1 MMVQHTFID
10 CSPKPLSQNWPKPSA
25 VPTKTWCQ
33 GNTLISLNV
42 DPSGL
47 YEIVF
52 RRPVGVTVFES
63 RLQNEIGKMHLIEQ
77 DIERLFPKP
86 TVTANL
92 VAKRVRSASEGS
104 ILGGP
109 IPEELSTFALANEII
124 PTEIVRT
131 RSLSIGGDAALNITD
146 NSVSI
151 DPTFLLL
158 QFQPYPVS
166 GTTQESPVPLAND
179 DSTKRALSVL
189 DRTPSI
195 DLHKIGVVYAGPGQ
209 ATEAEILSNT
219 FGSEFYSKFL
229 HGLGGF
235 VPLANNR
242 DIYTGGLDNSPD
254 CFDGKYGLLFVPDP
268 RLSQMIFHVTTMM
281 PTSELDKLCTAKKRH
296 IGNDFVNIIWN
307 ETGSDYHHDTIPG
320 QFNLIQIIIEPL
332 GSIDFTFPSAN
343 FLVTFWYRKDIPIPP
358 PLPIVVSGSSLAS
371 FVRQNAI
378 YSNMIAQVFSSGEA
392 SSNAKERL
400 VQIKRIKSRIEKSGG
415 SASPLDFT
423 NLVVK

>member
-10 CSPKPLSQNWPKPSA
+10 CSPKPLSENWPKTTTIPS
-25 VPTKTWCQ
+25 KTWCQ

-42 DPSGL
+42 DSTGL

-63 RLQNEIGKMHLIEQ
+63 RLQNEIGRMNLIEQ

-86 TVTANL
+86 TTTISP
-92 VAKRVRSASEGS
+92 KRVRSASEGS
-104 ILGGP
+104 VFGHVT
-109 IPEELSTFALANEII
+109 EELSSFALTNEII
-124 PTEIVRT
+124 PTDSVRS
-131 RSLSIGGDAALNITD
+131 RSRSIGGDPLLNL
-146 NSVSI
+146 SEKSESI

-158 QFQPYPVS
+158 QFQPYPAFGVP
-166 GTTQESPVPLAND
+166 QDSPVPLAND
-179 DSTKRALSVL
+179 DATKRALSVL

-195 DLHKIGVVYAGPGQ
+195 DLHKIGVVYASQGQ
-209 ATEAEILSNT
+209 TTEAEILSNT
-219 FGSEFYSKFL
+219 FGSEYYSRFL
-229 HGLGGF
+229 HGLGEF
-235 VPLANNR
+235 VQLANNK
-242 DIYTGGLDNSPD
+242 DIYTGGLDNSSD
-254 CFDGKYGLLFVPDP
+254 CFDGEFGLLFVPDP

-307 ETGSDYHHDTIPG
+307 ETGLEYHHDTIPG

-332 GSIDFTFPSAN
+332 GSIDSTFQSAN
-343 FLVTFWYRKDIPIPP
+343 FLVTFWYRHDIPMPP

-392 SSNAKERL
+392 TSNAKERL
-400 VQIKRIKSRIEKSGG
+400 MQIKRIKGRIEKVSGE
-415 SASPLDFT
+415 SSNLDFS
-423 NLVVK
+423 NLVAK

>member
-10 CSPKPLSQNWPKPSA
+10 CSPKPLSQNWPKTGA

-42 DPSGL
+42 DTTGL

-63 RLQNEIGKMHLIEQ
+63 RLQNDIGKMNMIEQ
-77 DIERLFPKP
+77 DIEKLFPKP
-86 TVTANL
+86 TVSTAS
-92 VAKRVRSASEGS
+92 KRVRSASEGS
-104 ILGGP
+104 VLGGVS
-109 IPEELSTFALANEII
+109 EELSSFSLTNEII
-124 PTEIVRT
+124 PSEIVRA
-131 RSLSIGGDAALNITD
+131 RSLSIGGEDPLIHLTD
-146 NSVSI
+146 NSASI

-158 QFQPYPVS
+158 QFQPYPAFS
-166 GTTQESPVPLAND
+166 TAQESPVPLAND
-179 DSTKRALSVL
+179 DATKRALSVL

-195 DLHKIGVVYAGPGQ
+195 DLHKIGVVYAGQGQ
-209 ATEAEILSNT
+209 TTEAEILSNT

-229 HGLGGF
+229 HGLGVF
-235 VPLANNR
+235 VPLANNK
-242 DIYTGGLDNSPD
+242 DIYTGGLDNSSD
-254 CFDGKYGLLFVPDP
+254 CFDGEFGLLFVPDP

-281 PTSELDKLCTAKKRH
+281 PTSALDKLCTSKKRH

-307 ETGSDYHHDTIPG
+307 ETGHDYHHDTIPA

-332 GSIDFTFPSAN
+332 GSIDSSFQSAN

-358 PLPIVVSGSSLAS
+358 PLPILVSGTSLAS

-400 VQIKRIKSRIEKSGG
+400 VQIKRIKSRIEKSGLG
-415 SASPLDFT
+415 TSNLDFT